1 MNKILL
7 IVTLI
12 LLYSLPVYA
21 LDCNK
26 KPCHKKCIASQPE
39 SIQTQC
45 MCNTRKR
52 IYYHL
57 TWFKNTGVPEY
68 NEVCDGNFEQY
79 RNQYCAAKFKYDD
92 AYLTNSTTG
101 QYYTPQYD
109 QLCDGSYDEYLQKI
123 QVLKQNQMMNRYINT
138 MNRPVEVNVNHSG
151 TVELNGTIRNT
162 NYLPYAKTRLY
173 Y

>member
-7 IVTLI
+7 IVTLT

-26 KPCHKKCIASQPE
+26 KPCHKKCIASQPTTV
-39 SIQTQC
+39 QTQC
-45 MCNTRKR
+45 MCNARKKVYFYS
-52 IYYHL
+52 I
-57 TWFKNTGVPEY
+57 PEY
-68 NEVCDGNFEQY
+68 NEVCDGSFEQY
-79 RNQYCAAKFKYDD
+79 AQRYCAAKRRHDNIELSQMY
-92 AYLTNSTTG
+92 TG
-101 QYYTPQYD
+101 NNYTPEYEQI
-109 QLCDGSYDEYLQKI
+109 CDGSYDEYLQRI
-123 QVLKQNQMMNRYINT
+123 QILKQNQLMNKYIEAINQPT
-138 MNRPVEVNVNHSG
+138 QVNVNHSG